1 MPVYSSHLLHYRD
14 LRLGQR
20 IRDARVRNGLTLK
33 ELAAD
38 AAMSTA
44 RLSEIENE
52 HHRLDLRQTEEL
64 AQALG
69 LPMEEFLPHDIVIP
83 YQISREAARD
93 AQPWKVID
101 LHPETGAPVRYH
113 NLFRALADMFVGRH
127 LEPVLA
133 KVMPVA
139 DADLSMCCH
148 NEQEFVFIIK
158 GTVEFIIVT
167 GDGTSRE
174 TLHRGDCVYF
184 RSDLPHALR
193 SCDTEP
199 AESLHVFSSPSSPS
213 EPGLRWSAQSGS
225 GIDTSDP
232 RQRAGN
238 RIRMLRDIRGW
249 TRQQVAAATGIIER
263 HLKQIEEGNRSASIE
278 TLLTLARFFGKPLT
292 ELVGTRS
299 PLGSYYSVQRSA
311 EIASVPAR
319 HRRTPVERPHAPRS
333 KVCQPMAGSFPAQGM
348 YPYFLQLLNVELDTL
363 TLHEHHGQEFIY
375 VLEGELELVTYAG
388 SRRVSEVLRP
398 GDSCYL
404 DSTVPHLLRSST
416 RNPYCETSAA
426 VIDVFWSPLGE
437 DYLFDVPHGTAP
449 HAAPSADPPLTVTPG
464 PEGPT
469 TR

>member
-1 MPVYSSHLLHYRD
+1 MPVYSSHLLRYAD

-20 IRDARVRNGLTLK
+20 VRDARVRNGWTLK
-33 ELAAD
+33 ELASR
-38 AAMSTA
+38 AAVSPA

-52 HHRLDLRQTEEL
+52 HHRLDLRQTQEL
-64 AQALG
+64 AHALG
-69 LPMEEFLPHDIVIP
+69 VPLEEFLPSDIVIP
-83 YQISREAARD
+83 YQISREAERD
-93 AQPWKVID
+93 HQPWRVVD
-101 LHPETGAPVRYH
+101 LHADTGAPVPYH
-113 NLFRALADMFVGRH
+113 NRFRPLADMFVGRH

-133 KVMPVA
+133 RVLPVS
-139 DADLSMCCH
+139 DADLQLCCH

-167 GDGTSRE
+167 AEGTSRE
-174 TLHRGDCVYF
+174 TLERGDCVYF

-193 SCDTEP
+193 SCAAEP

-213 EPGLRWSAQSGS
+213 EPGLRWSAQAGTGVNS
-225 GIDTSDP
+225 SDP
-232 RQRAGN
+232 RQRPGN

-249 TRQQVAAATGIIER
+249 TTQQVSAATGVVER
-263 HLKQIEEGNRSASIE
+263 HLKQIEEGQRSASVE

-292 ELVGTRS
+292 ELVGTES
-299 PLGSYYSVQRSA
+299 PQGTYYSVQRST

-319 HRRTPVERPHAPRS
+319 SRRTPVERPHAPKS
-333 KVCQPMAGSFPAQGM
+333 KICQPMAGSFPAEGM
-348 YPYFLQLLNVELDTL
+348 YPYFLRLLNVELETL
-363 TLHEHHGQEFIY
+363 TLHEHHGQEFMY
-375 VLEGELELVTYAG
+375 VLEGELDLVTYAG

-437 DYLFDVPHGTAP
+437 DYLFDVPHRQART
-449 HAAPSADPPLTVTPG
+449 
-464 PEGPT
+464 
-469 TR
+469 

>member
-1 MPVYSSHLLHYRD
+1 MSSPMPVYSSHLLRYGD

-20 IRDARVRNGLTLK
+20 VRDARVRNGLTLK
-33 ELAAD
+33 ELAAR
-38 AAMSTA
+38 AAVSTA

-52 HHRLDLRQTEEL
+52 HHRLDLKQTQEL

-83 YQISREAARD
+83 YQISREAERD
-93 AQPWKVID
+93 SQPWRVID
-101 LHPETGAPVRYH
+101 LHPETGAPVPYH
-113 NLFRALADMFVGRH
+113 NRFRALADMFVGRH

-139 DADLSMCCH
+139 DADLQLCCH

-167 GDGTSRE
+167 ADGTSRE
-174 TLHRGDCVYF
+174 TLQRGDCVYF

-193 SCDTEP
+193 SCDAEP

-213 EPGLRWSAQSGS
+213 EPGLRWSAQAGS
-225 GIDTSDP
+225 GINSSDP

-249 TRQQVAAATGIIER
+249 TRQQVSAATGILER
-263 HLKQIEEGNRSASIE
+263 HLRQIEEGQRSASVE

-292 ELVGTRS
+292 ELVGTPS
-299 PLGSYYSVQRSA
+299 PQGTYYSVQRSA

-319 HRRTPVERPHAPRS
+319 QRRTPVERPHAPKS
-333 KVCQPMAGSFPAQGM
+333 KICQPMAGRFPAEGM
-348 YPYFLQLLNVELDTL
+348 YPYFLRLLNVELETL
-363 TLHEHHGQEFIY
+363 TLHEHHGQEFMY

-388 SRRVSEVLRP
+388 SRRVLEVLRP

-437 DYLFDVPHGTAP
+437 DYLFDVPLATG
-449 HAAPSADPPLTVTPG
+449 SDDTPA
-464 PEGPT
+464 
-469 TR
+469 R